1 MGAVTFAADPV
12 LVADFKTL
20 STQERLTIRSEA
32 RAVVSGAS
40 TSMTSLGLS
49 DTVDLDHARTVLASI
64 IQAEAELATEADGGL
79 AEQAQRP
86 LAHGFSFYGTTIQ
99 GM

>member
-1 MGAVTFAADPV
+1 MGDISFAADPV

-20 STQERLTIRSEA
+20 AIPERLTIRAEA
-32 RAVVSGAS
+32 RAVVAGAS
-40 TSMTSLGLS
+40 TTMSSLGLS
-49 DTVDLDHARTVLASI
+49 DTVDLDHARTVLASVM
-64 IQAEAELATEADGGL
+64 QAEAELATEADGGL
-79 AEQAQRP
+79 AEHAQRP

>member
-1 MGAVTFAADPV
+1 MGDISFAADPV
-12 LVADFKTL
+12 LVEDFKTL
-20 STQERLTIRSEA
+20 SIPERKTIRAEA

-40 TSMTSLGLS
+40 TSMSSLGLS
-49 DTVDLDHARTVLASI
+49 DTVDLEHARVVLASVM
-64 IQAEAELATEADGGL
+64 QAEAELAVVADGGL

-99 GM
+99 GR